1 MKLKSVFFLTHF
13 NNMLKFWPFFNT
25 TNKKTK
31 YKRIKI
37 RGTRFELDEQKASKL
52 SGMSVEQMWEFINEI
67 ARQNNLIKIKNGE
80 YHTKGQN
87 DDESDMAI
95 FVFDNLLE
103 MSWFTKSTKSWIEFY
118 DDGSIEDIKYCAKIE
133 NVGVW
138 S

>member
-1 MKLKSVFFLTHF
+1 M
-13 NNMLKFWPFFNT
+13 
-25 TNKKTK
+25 
-31 YKRIKI
+31 

-67 ARQNNLIKIKNGE
+67 ARQNNLIKIENGE
-80 YHTKGQN
+80 YHTKGKN

-103 MSWFTKSTKSWIEFY
+103 MSWFTKSVKSWVEFY
-118 DDGSIEDIKYCAKIE
+118 NDGSTEDIIHCAKIE
-133 NVGVW
+133 NIGVW